1 MDVKRGPVGRKR
13 ACIQVRQA
21 APASAAPGRPNGSK
35 PRFPGMNSFR
45 VAANAHR
52 AGPRRPNHCC
62 FSAANLDQSR
72 KIFRFG
78 ALVGDE
84 AFWGHY
90 PQSFTGRAGVPSRE
104 EWGSMFEY
112 SNGLTAV
119 RHLTIRVARSTPRAA
134 DRAVQP
140 HMMYLHCGWSDGPPH
155 NQANRKST

>member
-1 MDVKRGPVGRKR
+1 MLLQTGPIRHKVRPVLDLFTCFFPSAKRGLT
-13 ACIQVRQA
+13 
-21 APASAAPGRPNGSK
+21 RPSGCQ
-35 PRFPGMNSFR
+35 
-45 VAANAHR
+45 
-52 AGPRRPNHCC
+52 AGPCGNHCC

-119 RHLTIRVARSTPRAA
+119 RHLTIRVTR
-134 DRAVQP
+134 
-140 HMMYLHCGWSDGPPH
+140 
-155 NQANRKST
+155 